1 MKKFLITFVILL
13 YLPMLILSQD
23 AEPTLTANELY
34 HWSAE
39 VYFPQVIDFML
50 LARRSESVIASL
62 TLTISFRGSD
72 PNLITID
79 PATVTATDA
88 GGVFRY
94 RWDIPK
100 DIPPP
105 LFSRVRYTWDIVT
118 VNGLSYAI
126 TDDLDFIDQRVN
138 WVQSND
144 RQSQVNVFH
153 AFNQLDADDVRNGIR
168 ATYNVLFANVED
180 RPIYTLL
187 VYPET
192 VSIGCDVN
200 EDDEPIIR
208 IQGVE
213 EFEEIACDMSLANHI
228 YTQGEYIVFNQTSV
242 DKLQQTIID
251 LLIKEYYLKQWDNM
265 TVPDWFLYGLQ
276 QFYTPRT
283 KLSALN
289 LTQQKSRSDD
299 LLTMNDLETPPIDDE
314 TRLLWDAQ
322 SIGMILYLADTIG
335 VQGLFEFA
343 DSIGGYDTFA
353 EAYEDHVRQSLDL
366 LILSWNDWMFR
377 PSSRQDYDYNP
388 YLPATSTPTAT
399 ATLTNT
405 PTATFT
411 PSKTPNVTR
420 TPRPSITP
428 IPPTPSTTP
437 LPAQSFSVQ
446 PTDAPPTPILDAPP
460 QQFTVDEGLL
470 SRVVVGGAVILGL
483 LMLLYFVLR
492 RR

>member
-1 MKKFLITFVILL
+1 MKKFLTTLVILL
-13 YLPMLILSQD
+13 VLPLLVLSQD
-23 AEPTLTANELY
+23 VEATLTANEVY
-34 HWSAE
+34 GWSAE
-39 VYFPQVIDFML
+39 VYFPQVIDFTL
-50 LARRSESVIASL
+50 LARRRESVVASL
-62 TLTISFRGSD
+62 TLTISFRGVD
-72 PNLITID
+72 PILVSID
-79 PATVTATDA
+79 PATITLTEG
-88 GGVFRY
+88 GGVFQY
-94 RWDIPK
+94 RWDILK
-100 DIPPP
+100 DNPPP

-118 VNGLSYAI
+118 ANGLSYAV
-126 TDDLDFIDQRVN
+126 TDDVDFVDQRVN
-138 WVQSND
+138 WVQAND
-144 RQSQVNVFH
+144 LQSQVNVFH

-168 ATYNVLFANVED
+168 ATYNVLFANAED

-192 VSIGCDVN
+192 VSIGCNVN

-213 EFEEIACDMSLANHI
+213 DFEEIACDMSLVNRI

-242 DKLQQTIID
+242 ADLQQTIID
-251 LLIKEYYLKQWDNM
+251 LLTKDYYLQQWDNT
-265 TVPDWFLYGLQ
+265 TVSDWFLFGLQ

-299 LLTMNDLETPPIDDE
+299 LLTMNDLENSPTDDE

-322 SIGMILYLADTIG
+322 SIGMVLYLADTIG

-343 DSIGGYDTFA
+343 DSIGDYDTFA
-353 EAYEDHVRQSLDL
+353 EAYEDHVSQSLDL

-377 PSSRQDYDYNP
+377 PSSRQDYNYNP

-405 PTATFT
+405 PTATLT

-420 TPRPSITP
+420 TARPSITP
-428 IPPTPSTTP
+428 IPPTPSITP

-446 PTDAPPTPILDAPP
+446 PTDAPPTPIPEDP
-460 QQFTVDEGLL
+460 QQQFAVDEGLL
-470 SRVVVGGAVILGL
+470 PRVAVGGAVILGL